1 MVSLLIINLN
11 LIYNTNRELMIRKLK
26 NYAGAIASM
35 LFLFMNASS
44 FGHEKHPFFLFGMII
59 GLISTIIFF
68 NLNEET
74 K

>member
-1 MVSLLIINLN
+1 
-11 LIYNTNRELMIRKLK
+11 MIRKLK

-44 FGHEKHPFFLFGMII
+44 FGHEQHPFFLFGMII